1 MDWEPM
7 DAAGGRSPTPDVMND
22 PAFETNHGNRAG
34 GPEEADTCR
43 ICCGEGTDEEQ
54 LFYPCKCSGSI
65 KFVHQ
70 NCLMEWLSHSQKKHC
85 ELCKTPFRFTK
96 LYDPNMPS
104 ELPVPVFLK
113 ELFLHACRA
122 ILTWLRF
129 GLVAFVWL
137 GLLPWSMRTI
147 WRGLFWLADG
157 RWPAPDTMQR
167 PASSVANRSVA
178 WLAAHG
184 TSPATP
190 TLAWD
195 APNMSSATGSIMEA
209 NSPSRSSP
217 SIFNFSTGEPLIYS
231 IAKTFLSNAFS
242 TPPSPGLN
250 QSSAAPP
257 IKRIRQPSWL
267 SDMTFLNNATSSP
280 TLNNVIIDTLEGQLI
295 TLLVVISF
303 ILVFL
308 IREWV
313 VQQQPAINIPEG
325 EGEALGQLFDRVME
339 EHAEQEARRQEAD
352 EEEETE
358 EEEEEEEEEEVEEEE
373 DADAGVEIHETY
385 HPQEELSHGAET
397 GLDSTPLQR
406 RGMFDENALHDA
418 QTYNPFAPNYAGP
431 FPENSPYYRHVHAQ
445 EPPIFRGNFHNHNR
459 PFRIPADASNRPSMW
474 DEPQTNFTS
483 RLEGSRSN
491 YPEFR
496 AGERREKADDNPD
509 QGSSSRTAI
518 SEQANAPPFN
528 SFTGE
533 ITQWKFP
540 DFNEEEASLIK
551 EPSQQQPATIPA
563 ALVNDYDNQAHALAH
578 GHNEPDMDKDV
589 EMPTPNIQLPDSPP
603 EDLNYNVSNPE
614 IVPSTR
620 NAEVELQNEPNS
632 EGSTQEQTESPS
644 PAQPAAAAP
653 REELLYTPIIPPRN
667 FLDRAFNFFW
677 GAIPIVLPEP
687 ENAEGGADRQ
697 PALIRQHQRH
707 RRGNDANEAANR
719 ARGAAGAN
727 DAGDGNDAEAVEDV
741 DDLEGVMELI
751 GMHGPLFGLLQNAVF
766 SALLISFTVSVGIW
780 LPYLWGK
787 IALVMLVN
795 PIGLFIRV
803 PLTAV
808 SMLADI
814 TVDLILGCF
823 AYVVYLMNVLVRAIL
838 AQLGLFIPS
847 LGKLSAANSITFASL
862 SLMEGSSQ
870 RLTGILTA
878 VFTFHESDLPMFS
891 AISHEALKL
900 HQARIAYL
908 GSVLFKGGRAL
919 LHDIPLSIMQSENP
933 LLAVKIFIFVDL
945 PRVPGLAM
953 SAMKNTSGIS
963 GIINWLTDW
972 STSDTLI
979 QSSSNYDLSRWSSK
993 DRLIAII
1000 LGYCFASLL
1009 GIAYLRISGII
1020 SGTRRDGQRRDGPVA
1035 EILRQAGGV
1044 MKVIVI
1050 IGIEMIVFPLYCG
1063 ILLDIALLPLFG
1075 NGLFAS
1081 RAAFTLES
1089 PLTSLF
1095 VHWFIG
1101 TCYMFHF
1108 ALFVSMCRKIMRSG
1122 VLYFIRDPD
1131 DPTFHPVRDVLE
1143 RSITTQLRKIAFSA
1157 LVYGALVVICLGG
1170 VVWGLSLTFSGILPV
1185 YWSSNE
1191 PVLEFPVDLLFYN
1204 FVMPVVIRAIKP
1216 SDGLHAIYDWW
1227 FHECARMLRLT
1238 HFLFGERKPDEEG
1251 YHEYLSWRD
1260 SILNMFT
1267 KQKPQPRRFLRNGR
1281 FVRAP
1286 ASDQV
1291 RIPKGEQVFVEVNEN
1306 NERID
1311 GKPDNDEGRHGKKNA
1326 MYSAVY
1332 VPPNFRARIFAFL
1345 LLLWV
1350 FAAATGV
1357 GITII
1362 PLILG
1367 RRMLSCMFP
1376 PHIRVN
1382 DIYALSAGVYAIG
1395 TVYYAYLH
1403 FNKISDTFREG
1414 IQPYTRSPKQLF
1426 YKTYCLA
1433 LRGLRAIYLAAAV
1446 GLFLPSVFALITEFY
1461 LLIPLHTYLSPSE
1474 THVIYFVQDWTL
1486 GILYVRMAVRFLLR
1500 KPMSLPAMALRGIVR
1515 DGWTNPDIWLAT
1527 RVFFIPVTL
1536 SVFAATVCPLPIG
1549 YILNSTLFSESSS
1562 TVHSQVYRYSY
1573 PAFLVLTLLLWG
1585 LHLLQRQIGVWRV
1598 SIRDDVYMI
1607 GERLHNL
1614 GEKRARNVGPARRMI
1629 TS

>member
-1 MDWEPM
+1 MDW
-7 DAAGGRSPTPDVMND
+7 DGVDLAGARPHTPDIMND
-22 PAFETNHGNRAG
+22 PAFETNHGNRTG
-34 GPEEADTCR
+34 GADEMDTCR
-43 ICCGEGTDEEQ
+43 ICRGEGTEEEQ

-122 ILTWLRF
+122 LLTWLRF

-157 RWPAPDTMQR
+157 RWPVPDTIQR
-167 PASSVANRSVA
+167 PASAVANRSVA

-184 TSPATP
+184 TSPARP

-195 APNMSSATGSIMEA
+195 VPGMSMATASPLVGNPQPQSAPSML
-209 NSPSRSSP
+209 
-217 SIFNFSTGEPLIYS
+217 NFSTGEPLIYS

-242 TPPSPGLN
+242 APTPSGAN
-250 QSSAAPP
+250 NSASATT
-257 IKRIRQPSWL
+257 IRRIRQPSWL
-267 SDMTFLNNATSSP
+267 SDMAFLNNATSSP
-280 TLNNVIIDTLEGQLI
+280 ALNNIIIDTLEGQLI

-313 VQQQPAINIPEG
+313 VQQQPVINLPEG
-325 EGEALGQLFDRVME
+325 EGEVLGQLLNRAME
-339 EHAEQEARRQEAD
+339 QHAAAEEVHEQEA
-352 EEEETE
+352 EEEAVAENEAPGPEHQLE
-358 EEEEEEEEEEVEEEE
+358 ESDHEPENEVG
-373 DADAGVEIHETY
+373 DAPT
-385 HPQEELSHGAET
+385 
-397 GLDSTPLQR
+397 QR
-406 RGMFDENALHDA
+406 RGVFNENPLPDT
-418 QTYNPFAPNYAGP
+418 QTFNPFAPNYVGP
-431 FPENSPYYRHVHAQ
+431 YPENSPYVHNARGQ
-445 EPPIFRGNFHNHNR
+445 DPPIFRGNFHNHNR
-459 PFRIPADASNRPSMW
+459 PFQIPADASNRPSMW
-474 DEPQTNFTS
+474 DEPETNFTYQS
-483 RLEGSRSN
+483 AGARHDFTEFGQNEG
-491 YPEFR
+491 
-496 AGERREKADDNPD
+496 REDQDEKPD
-509 QGSSSRTAI
+509 QGPSTTREPMAARENI
-518 SEQANAPPFN
+518 PPFN
-528 SFTGE
+528 PFSGQT
-533 ITQWKFP
+533 TQWRFP
-540 DFNEEEASLIK
+540 DFDEGHTSPAEESSYQ
-551 EPSQQQPATIPA
+551 PSRTTPA
-563 ALVNDYDNQAHALAH
+563 AYENHTHVPHYENDGSDAGGAVVDSHIPDAQSTGSQSGNDDNDDTPPGTAANARNTEDALGDDEALERDTNAESH
-578 GHNEPDMDKDV
+578 
-589 EMPTPNIQLPDSPP
+589 PDSP
-603 EDLNYNVSNPE
+603 
-614 IVPSTR
+614 T
-620 NAEVELQNEPNS
+620 
-632 EGSTQEQTESPS
+632 
-644 PAQPAAAAP
+644 QPAYP

-667 FLDRAFNFFW
+667 IFDRMFNFFW
-677 GAIPIVLPEP
+677 GAIPIVLPNE
-687 ENAEGGADRQ
+687 EDEEGGADPQ

-707 RRGNDANEAANR
+707 RRGGGDANEAANR
-719 ARGAAGAN
+719 GRAAAPAN
-727 DAGDGNDAEAVEDV
+727 DALDGNDAEAVEDV

-766 SALLISFTVSVGIW
+766 SALLISFTVSIGIW

-795 PIGLFIRV
+795 PVGLFIRV
-803 PLTAV
+803 PITAI

-838 AQLGLFIPS
+838 AQLGLFLPS

-870 RLTGILTA
+870 RLTGLITTM
-878 VFTFHESDLPMFS
+878 FTFHETDLPMFS
-891 AISHEALKL
+891 AVSHEALKL
-900 HQARIAYL
+900 HQARFAYL
-908 GSVLFKGGRAL
+908 GHMLFNGGKAL
-919 LHDIPLSIMQSENP
+919 LHDIPLSIIQSEKP
-933 LLAVKIFIFVDL
+933 LLAVKSFLLADL
-945 PRVPGLAM
+945 PKAPGLALTLLK
-953 SAMKNTSGIS
+953 SLGEVFGIVN
-963 GIINWLTDW
+963 GLTDW

-979 QSSSNYDLSRWSSK
+979 QNSTTSASYELSRWSSK

-1020 SGTRRDGQRRDGPVA
+1020 SGTRRDGQIGDGPLA

-1143 RSITTQLRKIAFSA
+1143 RNITTQLRKIAFSA
-1157 LVYGALVVICLGG
+1157 LVYGALVIICLGG

-1204 FVMPVVIRAIKP
+1204 FVMPVAIRAIKP
-1216 SDGLHAIYDWW
+1216 SDGLHKIYDWW

-1238 HFLFGERKPDEEG
+1238 HFLFGDRKPDEEG
-1251 YHEYLSWRD
+1251 YFEYPTWREAFLS
-1260 SILNMFT
+1260 LFT
-1267 KQKPQPRRFLRNGR
+1267 REKPRPRRFLRNGR

-1311 GKPDNDEGRHGKKNA
+1311 GNPDNDDGRHGKKNE
-1326 MYSAVY
+1326 MYSPVY

-1362 PLILG
+1362 PLIIG
-1367 RRMLSCMFP
+1367 RRMLSFMFP

-1382 DIYALSAGVYAIG
+1382 DIYALSAGVYAFG
-1395 TVYYAYLH
+1395 TVYYGYLH
-1403 FNKISDTFREG
+1403 FHKITDALHEG
-1414 IQPYTRSPKQLF
+1414 AEPYMRSPKQLL
-1426 YKTYCLA
+1426 YKTCNLAVRA
-1433 LRGLRAIYLAAAV
+1433 LRVVYLAAVV
-1446 GLFLPSVFALITEFY
+1446 GLFLPSAFALITEFY

-1474 THVIYFVQDWTL
+1474 THIIYFVQDWTL
-1486 GILYVRMAVRFLLR
+1486 GILYVRMAIRFLLR
-1500 KPMSLPAMALRGIVR
+1500 KPLSLSAMALRGIVR

-1527 RVFFIPVTL
+1527 RVFFIPAALVVL
-1536 SVFAATVCPLPIG
+1536 IATVCPLPIG
-1549 YILNSTLFSESSS
+1549 FILNSTLFSESSA
-1562 TVHSQVYRYSY
+1562 TFHSQVYRYSY
-1573 PAFLVLTLLLWG
+1573 PAFLVLMLFVRG
-1585 LHLLQRQIGVWRV
+1585 VHVLQRQIGVWRV

-1614 GEKRARNVGPARRMI
+1614 GEKRARNVGQARRMI